1 MRQRVSI
8 TQKAIDNLKFRVT
21 HRKPRKKRIPPAS
34 QIATFD
40 YVGGL
45 LRAKWDRM
53 RTTR

>member
-8 TQKAIDNLKFRVT
+8 TQKAIDNLKFRT
-21 HRKPRKKRIPPAS
+21 ASRTSRKKPIPTAS

-40 YVGGL
+40 YVGVL

-53 RTTR
+53 RTAR

>member
-1 MRQRVSI
+1 MRSP
-8 TQKAIDNLKFRVT
+8 TQKSLDNLKFRVT
-21 HRKPRKKRIPPAS
+21 HRKPRKKPTPTAS

-40 YVGGL
+40 YLGGL

>member
-21 HRKPRKKRIPPAS
+21 HRKPRKKQIPASS